1 MIIITLLGILMF
13 FSFLLIKSADLVLV
27 SLKKISKSTRTGLFA
42 LSAILLAL
50 GTSLPELFVGLTSA
64 LEGISSL
71 SLGVVVGSN
80 IANISLVVG
89 FTSLTAGKVL
99 VRGEY
104 VKREVAVAF
113 VAGILPVVF
122 ILDGYLSQV
131 DGLVLLAIYGVYA
144 TGLFKKR
151 YKQIASEDPQ
161 KDFFYKFVRR
171 ITHINGREARD
182 YIRLFLGLA
191 ILLFSADMIVKIAQ
205 ALATIIN
212 IPVLVVGML
221 ILAVGTSL
229 PEIVFSFRSL
239 NEHTPSMFFGNIL
252 GSIIAN
258 STLVVGLSSVIRPI
272 EVVAR
277 QEYFEALF
285 VFVLMFSLFWGF
297 IKSKNRLDRWEGAV
311 LLLLYFAFV
320 IWSFV

>member
-1 MIIITLLGILMF
+1 MILPVLILLLIF

-27 SLKKISKSTRTGLFA
+27 SLKKISQSTKTGLFA
-42 LSAILLAL
+42 LSAIFLAL

-64 LEGISSL
+64 LEGVSNL
-71 SLGVVVGSN
+71 SLGIVVGSN

-89 FTSLTAGKVL
+89 FTSFYTGKVL

-104 VKREVAVAF
+104 VRRDVAVAF
-113 VAGILPVVF
+113 VAGVLPVAFV
-122 ILDGYLSQV
+122 LDGFLSQV
-131 DGLVLLAIYGVYA
+131 DGLVLLAVYGVYA

-151 YKQIASEDPQ
+151 YKQIAAEDPQ
-161 KDFFYKFVRR
+161 KDYFYKFVRR

-191 ILLFSADMIVKIAQ
+191 VLLFSADMIVKLAQ
-205 ALATIIN
+205 TLAIIIN

-229 PEIVFSFRSL
+229 PEIVFSLRSL
-239 NEHTPSMFFGNIL
+239 EDHTPSMFFGNIL

-258 STLVVGLSSVIRPI
+258 STLVIGLVSVIRPI
-272 EVVAR
+272 KIVAGG
-277 QEYFEALF
+277 EYFEALF
-285 VFVLMFSLFWGF
+285 VFVLMFGLFWWF
-297 IKSKNRLDRWEGAV
+297 IKSKNRLDRWEGFV
-311 LLLLYFAFV
+311 LLVFYFAFV
-320 IWSFV
+320 IWNFV

>member
-1 MIIITLLGILMF
+1 MITTVLILSLVF

-42 LSAILLAL
+42 LSAIFLAL
-50 GTSLPELFVGLTSA
+50 GTSLPEFFVGLTSA
-64 LEGISSL
+64 LEGVSSL

-89 FTSLTAGKVL
+89 FTSLVAGKVL

-104 VKREVAVAF
+104 LRRDVSVAF

-151 YKQIASEDPQ
+151 YKQIAAEDPQ
-161 KDFFYKFVRR
+161 KDYFYKFVRK

-191 ILLFSADMIVKIAQ
+191 ILLFSADMIVKLSE
-205 ALATIIN
+205 ALAIIID

-229 PEIVFSFRSL
+229 PEIVFSLRSL
-239 NEHTPSMFFGNIL
+239 EDHTPSMFFGNIL

-258 STLVVGLSSVIRPI
+258 STLVIGLVAVISPI
-272 EVVAR
+272 QIRAKV
-277 QEYFEALF
+277 QYYEALA
-285 VFVLMFSLFWGF
+285 VFVVMFILFWWF
-297 IKSKNRLDRWEGAV
+297 IRSKNRLDRWEGAI
-311 LLLLYFAFV
+311 LLALYFAFV
-320 IWSFV
+320 FLNFL